1 MHLNTTTTLL
11 LLIFILLLHSSNQ
24 LSYQSSLPAAGRQSP
39 VTRVLDAPFSAQFP
53 YTKQQLT
60 PEWPDN
66 DRGEGDILMDVL
78 DGDLFGP
85 FRKELRREKVG
96 KQVKSHLTTTP
107 QSHPFTH
114 SAFYFL
120 PKFVHHASPGC
131 RTQLTHFYSTILPPP
146 STGAT
151 LDLCS
156 SFTSHYPPGYKASKS
171 VALGLNPLELLFN
184 PSKTSFNV
192 HDLNADPTLPYPSS
206 TFDVCTL
213 ALSVDYLTSPLS
225 VFTEIH
231 RVLKPSGLAC
241 ISFTNRCF
249 PTKVVPIWTNPFT
262 PENHA
267 RIVGEYFHHSAE
279 WEEVGVRDLSEEGW
293 EGQKNPMV
301 AVLARKKNDK

>member
-1 MHLNTTTTLL
+1 MMHLNTTTTLL

-39 VTRVLDAPFSAQFP
+39 VTRVLDAPFSDQFP

-66 DRGEGDILMDVL
+66 DR
-78 DGDLFGP
+78 
-85 FRKELRREKVG
+85 
-96 KQVKSHLTTTP
+96 
-107 QSHPFTH
+107 
-114 SAFYFL
+114 AFYFL

-131 RTQLTHFYSTILPPP
+131 RTQLTNFYSTILPPP

-192 HDLNADPTLPYPSS
+192 HDLNAEPTLPYPSS

-301 AVLARKKNDK
+301 AVLARKKKDK